1 MSFRRARDHSHLNG
15 LLDYASGLWAQAV
28 AAWRSTFEAPADAEC
43 AAETVANCI
52 VEQAI
57 PAERLVEYRAAI
69 EDAFR
74 AQGLKPLEGKWYSG
88 SISVEQAALL
98 ALVVRSRRWRATV
111 LPRWD
116 AWTEMRLARLVAR
129 YQRAGWPSDDEIID
143 HLLTQPC
150 FAGETS
156 NSLRHRLRSGRR
168 LLGESKGRG
177 RPRGNC
183 QNQG

>member
-1 MSFRRARDHSHLNG
+1 MSFRRARDHGHLNG
-15 LLDYASGLWAQAV
+15 LLDYASGLWAQAA
-28 AAWRSTFEAPADAEC
+28 AAWRVTFAAPADAKC
-43 AAETVANCI
+43 TAETVANCI
-52 VEQAI
+52 VEQTL
-57 PAERLVEYRAAI
+57 PAKRLVEYRAAI

-74 AQGLKPLEGKWYSG
+74 AQGLKPLEGDWYSS

-116 AWTEMRLARLVAR
+116 AWDERRLARLVAR
-129 YQRAGWPSDDEIID
+129 YHSAGRRSDSEIIE
-143 HLLTQPC
+143 HLLTQPR
-150 FAGETS
+150 FARETD
-156 NSLRHRLRSGRR
+156 NSLRHRLRSGRQ

-183 QNQG
+183 QKKG